1 MWSHLEGILVPFR
14 RHATN
19 TPKMAQ
25 GRADAPAVCLKVDGP
40 VLQSG
45 MKDLYVWCCAE
56 MYYAIEY
63 AEVQHY
69 SVMYVKLQHHVI
81 EYEAMQRCAVV
92 YVGGRHYALVSCG
105 VASSSRTLL
114 SFVVATRTRNLK

>member
-1 MWSHLEGILVPFR
+1 MESHLEGILVPFR

-40 VLQSG
+40 VSQSG
-45 MKDLYVWCCAE
+45 MNDLYVWCCAE

-63 AEVQHY
+63 VEVQHY
-69 SVMYVKLQHHVI
+69 SAMYVKLQHHVI
-81 EYEAMQRCAVV
+81 EYEAMQCCADVYMWEGDTMHWFLVESPAQAARCS
-92 YVGGRHYALVSCG
+92 AL
-105 VASSSRTLL
+105 SSLL
-114 SFVVATRTRNLK
+114 APKT